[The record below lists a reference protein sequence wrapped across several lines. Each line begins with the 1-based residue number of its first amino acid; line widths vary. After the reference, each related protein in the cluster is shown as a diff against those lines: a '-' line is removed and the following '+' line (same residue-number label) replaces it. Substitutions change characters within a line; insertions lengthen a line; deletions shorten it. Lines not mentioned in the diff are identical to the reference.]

1 MLEANQELS
10 ATTEKQRYQK
20 VFFNYK
26 YIDFH
31 IPETIVSVLEN
42 LAALLHYEITVHNK
56 MWQSENSAVFRRAL
70 DNLKTSRVIDIILL
84 I

>member
-1 MLEANQELS
+1 MLEANQKLS
-10 ATTEKQRYQK
+10 ATMEKQRYQK

-56 MWQSENSAVFRRAL
+56 MWQSENSAVFRCAL
-70 DNLKTSRVIDIILL
+70 NNLKTSQVIDIILL